1 MTRILLMYLPHQEIK
16 EDTMSA
22 NINDILQEI
31 EGLSPEEMLKLS
43 KKLKEKEGSVKEQ
56 QKIQTYLKVEKLLD
70 DNNMTI
76 EEYIR
81 FDKHIKKLR
90 GYKYSDTEGNYWS
103 GKGRRPTWVVDIVG
117 KDGDLDVLEWTDVSI
132 QPLNDRIAK
141 DKQAEDSTVS
151 NNQDQTNLRF

>member
-1 MTRILLMYLPHQEIK
+1 
-16 EDTMSA
+16 MSA